1 MGDIPIIK
9 ESISVKQARELNPL
23 VLAYIGDG
31 AHTLYVRTKELKKT
45 TGKADKLHVAVT
57 SQVNAAAQAKSMEA
71 IRPLLSEEEEGIF
84 LRARNSRQHSVAKN
98 ASIAD
103 YKTATGFEAL
113 IGFLYLTS
121 QNERLEYLLKAGE
134 PSDGLS

>member
-57 SQVNAAAQAKSMEA
+57 SQGNAAAQARSMEA
-71 IRPLLSEEEEGIF
+71 IRPLLNEEEEGIF

-113 IGFLYLTS
+113 IGFLYLTG
-121 QNERLEYLLKAGE
+121 QNERLEYLLK
-134 PSDGLS
+134 

>member
-45 TGKADKLHVAVT
+45 TGKVDKLHVAVT
-57 SQVNAAAQAKSMEA
+57 SQVNAAAQ
-71 IRPLLSEEEEGIF
+71 IG
-84 LRARNSRQHSVAKN
+84 RAHV
-98 ASIAD
+98 
-103 YKTATGFEAL
+103 
-113 IGFLYLTS
+113 
-121 QNERLEYLLKAGE
+121 
-134 PSDGLS
+134 